1 MCFIVSA
8 CHLATYD
15 IYATA
20 SEYLPV
26 KSTTPPVC
34 QNQNVTSV
42 TDYRLGLMQ
51 KFNQRS
57 QNSTRLAWR
66 IARDHWE
73 RQLSYL
79 LNVANE
85 RPMLRTAAAVI
96 LAFCCATPFVLLF
109 SSLVVY
115 GVRSFIH

>member
-1 MCFIVSA
+1 
-8 CHLATYD
+8 
-15 IYATA
+15 
-20 SEYLPV
+20 
-26 KSTTPPVC
+26 
-34 QNQNVTSV
+34 
-42 TDYRLGLMQ
+42 MQ
-51 KFNQRS
+51 TFSQRS

-66 IARDHWE
+66 IAGDHWE
-73 RQLSYL
+73 RQMGYL

-96 LAFCCATPFVLLF
+96 LAFCCAAPFVLLF